1 MIKKEIKEN
10 IGLILLDRPK
20 QLNAINY
27 IMLDQIKDALDEFK
41 DDESIKAV
49 LIDSKASKGFCA
61 GGDLKEI
68 YEEYLLNDKKKEKD
82 EFFKKEFDLDS
93 FIKKYPKPV
102 ISHWYGV
109 VMGGGNGLTINSD
122 LIIADETV
130 NWAMPETGLGFT
142 PDVGMGKYI
151 SKLPQALGQ
160 YVGLCGV
167 SLESSDLKR
176 EGLAHILID
185 SKDYEKILKTL
196 FDLSKEYKGE
206 KLIQKFKEKIG
217 SFSKDTKIT
226 ETYKHKEKIKE
237 HFSKESFEDI
247 VKSLEKDDS
256 DFAKKTLENLKARDP
271 FMLTVQF
278 EKYFLCK
285 DLSYDEV
292 LELDLK
298 IINYAIKKG
307 SLKEGI
313 RTQMIDKE
321 DAPSWPV
328 DSLDNIDINEVKDLL
343 GIGKTYKESLN

>member
-27 IMLDQIKDALDEFK
+27 IMLEEIKEALDEFK
-41 DDESIKAV
+41 DNQSIRAV
-49 LIDSKASKGFCA
+49 LIDSKAPKGLCA

-68 YEEYLLNDKKKEKD
+68 YEDYLLNDEENKKD
-82 EFFKKEFDLDS
+82 EFFKKEFELDS
-93 FIKKYPKPV
+93 FIKDFPKPV
-102 ISHWYGV
+102 ISHWFGV

-151 SKLPQALGQ
+151 AKLPQSLGQ
-160 YVGLCGV
+160 YVGLCGI
-167 SLESSDLKR
+167 SLESSDLKKQD
-176 EGLAHILID
+176 LAHILID
-185 SKDYEKILKTL
+185 SKDYDKILEIL
-196 FDLSKEYKGE
+196 FDLSKEYEGE
-206 KLIQKFKEKIG
+206 KLIQEFREKVKD
-217 SFSKDTKIT
+217 FSKDTKTTKID
-226 ETYKHKEKIKE
+226 ENKEKIKE

-256 DFAKKTLENLKARDP
+256 NFAQNTLDILKKRDP

-292 LELDLK
+292 LDLDLK

-321 DAPSWPV
+321 DDPSWPV
-328 DSLDNIDINEVKDLL
+328 ESLDHVDIREVKDLL
-343 GIGKTYKESLN
+343 GIDETYKESLK

>member
-27 IMLDQIKDALDEFK
+27 IMLKEIKEALIEFK
-41 DDESIKAV
+41 DNQSIRAV
-49 LIDSKASKGFCA
+49 LIDSKAPKGLCA

-68 YEEYLLNDKKKEKD
+68 YEDYLLNDEKKEKG
-82 EFFKKEFDLDS
+82 EFFKKEFGLDS
-93 FIKKYPKPV
+93 FIKDFPKPV
-102 ISHWYGV
+102 ISHWFGV

-151 SKLPQALGQ
+151 AKLPQSLGQ
-160 YVGLCGV
+160 YVGLCGI

-176 EGLAHILID
+176 QDLAHILID
-185 SKDYEKILKTL
+185 SKDYDKILEIL
-196 FDLSKEYKGE
+196 FDLSKEYEGE
-206 KLIQKFKEKIG
+206 KLIREFREKIRN
-217 SFSKDTKIT
+217 FSKDAKTTKID
-226 ETYKHKEKIKE
+226 ENKEKIKE

-247 VKSLEKDDS
+247 VKSLEKDGS
-256 DFAKKTLENLKARDP
+256 DFAQNTLDILKKRDP

-292 LELDLK
+292 LDLDLK

-321 DAPSWPV
+321 DDPSWPV
-328 DSLDNIDINEVKDLL
+328 KSLDHVDIKEVKDLL
-343 GIGKTYKESLN
+343 GIDETYKESLK

>member
-27 IMLDQIKDALDEFK
+27 IMLEEIKEALDEFK
-41 DDESIKAV
+41 DNQSIRAV
-49 LIDSKASKGFCA
+49 LIDSKAPKGLCA

-68 YEEYLLNDKKKEKD
+68 YEDYLLNDEENKKD
-82 EFFKKEFDLDS
+82 EFFKKEFELDS
-93 FIKKYPKPV
+93 FIKDFPKPV
-102 ISHWYGV
+102 ISHWFGV

-151 SKLPQALGQ
+151 AKLPQSLGQ
-160 YVGLCGV
+160 YVGLCGI
-167 SLESSDLKR
+167 SLESSDLKKQD
-176 EGLAHILID
+176 LAHILID
-185 SKDYEKILKTL
+185 SKDYDKILEIL
-196 FDLSKEYKGE
+196 FDLSKEYEGE
-206 KLIQKFKEKIG
+206 KLIQEFREKVKD
-217 SFSKDTKIT
+217 FSKDTKTTKID
-226 ETYKHKEKIKE
+226 ENKEKIKE

-256 DFAKKTLENLKARDP
+256 NFAQNTLDILKKRDP

-292 LELDLK
+292 LDLDLK

-321 DAPSWPV
+321 DEPSWPV
-328 DSLDNIDINEVKDLL
+328 EFLDHVDIREVKDLL
-343 GIGKTYKESLN
+343 GIDETYKESLK